1 MIDTLH
7 CNGGINFHFL
17 FCSNVRLY
25 KEAGL
30 FITFPMPV
38 NRNHHF
44 SFTADSCLQIYKFYR
59 VSKEDKKKK
68 IVSYAYFDD
77 SYFLEYW
84 LIFKEFCFVK
94 AIKSKSQ
101 ESIELKKMNKTHK
114 NNIVFL
120 KIDFKM
126 DRM

>member
-59 VSKEDKKKK
+59 VSKEEKKKM
-68 IVSYAYFDD
+68 VRTRP
-77 SYFLEYW
+77 L
-84 LIFKEFCFVK
+84 LIH
-94 AIKSKSQ
+94 ISW
-101 ESIELKKMNKTHK
+101 SIG
-114 NNIVFL
+114 
-120 KIDFKM
+120 
-126 DRM
+126 